1 MYVEEIYLEGLSH
14 ILEEFM
20 TTIQKRTFLSFTDF
34 IQRFG
39 QIFKG
44 PTFLMTFIKV
54 DNRLREKILL
64 TVSIANNCYT

>member
-1 MYVEEIYLEGLSH
+1 
-14 ILEEFM
+14 M